1 MQHPGVEIPSR
12 DRSKTYK
19 SAMDKG
25 APAATQ
31 VADRFH
37 LVQNLEETLEK
48 VLSSYGN
55 ELKTMGIC
63 HTGREGWGNILS
75 YQQQQP
81 SCSKSRRANVSTAD

>member
-1 MQHPGVEIPSR
+1 MQHPGVEILSR

-48 VLSSYGN
+48 DNAPFHAKTHITNVLKEHG
-55 ELKTMGIC
+55 
-63 HTGREGWGNILS
+63 HTLLLPKYLPDFNPIGVPL
-75 YQQQQP
+75 
-81 SCSKSRRANVSTAD
+81 VS